1 MVIGVEL
8 ERTIDG
14 NGDCVVDVVDDVV
27 DDGGGCGAGCAE
39 IVAVI
44 STLTLFLNKCFD
56 FFFYHRG
63 N

>member
-1 MVIGVEL
+1 MILFV
-8 ERTIDG
+8 
-14 NGDCVVDVVDDVV
+14 VVDD
-27 DDGGGCGAGCAE
+27 GGCGAGCAE

-44 STLTLFLNKCFD
+44 SILMLFLNKCFD